1 MRLQAIE
8 KVRNRYPEVVS
19 EAAIRAAGPLRGP
32 VGRRVAEHRAE
43 VLDILERH
51 GVRNARVFGSVARGD
66 DRDDS
71 DIDLLVELPHNTGL
85 LSIARIEAELEA
97 ILETTV
103 DLASVKGL
111 KPAVRSRVEREL
123 VAL

>member
-1 MRLQAIE
+1 M
-8 KVRNRYPEVVS
+8 
-19 EAAIRAAGPLRGP
+19 
-32 VGRRVAEHRAE
+32 GRRVSEHRAE
-43 VLDILERH
+43 VLEILERH
-51 GVRNARVFGSVARGD
+51 GVQNAKVFGSVARGD

-71 DIDLLVELPHNTGL
+71 DVDLLVELPHNTGL

-103 DLASVKGL
+103 DLVSVKVL

>member
-1 MRLQAIE
+1 M
-8 KVRNRYPEVVS
+8 S
-19 EAAIRAAGPLRGP
+19 EAAVRAAGPFRGP
-32 VGRRVAEHRAE
+32 VGRRVSEHRAE
-43 VLDILERH
+43 VLEVLERH

-71 DIDLLVELPHNTGL
+71 DVDLLVELPRNTGL

-97 ILETTV
+97 ILEATV
-103 DLASVKGL
+103 DLVSVKGL
-111 KPAVRSRVEREL
+111 KPGVRSRVEREL

>member
-1 MRLQAIE
+1 
-8 KVRNRYPEVVS
+8 
-19 EAAIRAAGPLRGP
+19 

-85 LSIARIEAELEA
+85 LSIARIEAEFEA